1 MSPLDSLPLTLRNA
15 FNTTYNG
22 FQAAIF
28 PSACEANNA
37 AAALKANQISFQQK
51 VVKRK
56 RKANLFVVMVIP
68 SA

>member
-1 MSPLDSLPLTLRNA
+1 MSPLNSLPLTLRKV
-15 FNTTYNG
+15 FNTTYDG

-28 PSACEANNA
+28 QSASEANNA
-37 AAALKANQISFQQK
+37 AAALKNNNISFQQK

-56 RKANLFVVMVIP
+56 RKANLFVVMVVP